1 LLHVADKILE
11 IRVTCPDP
19 MSGVLFPQSKWRIF
33 MTTAKKASATDAI
46 AILTDDHKR
55 VKKLFKDFEKLKEN
69 GDAADKEALVEEICA
84 ELTVHAEIEEEVF
97 YPAAREAIE
106 DDDMMNE
113 AEVEHASAKDLVEQ
127 LMAMDSGDEMYDAKV
142 TVLGEYVDHHVEEE
156 EKEMFPKVKKAKL
169 DLEAIGEELLSLKET
184 KQAQPMNTGSKS
196 KRNSPSARV

>member
-1 LLHVADKILE
+1 
-11 IRVTCPDP
+11 
-19 MSGVLFPQSKWRIF
+19 
-33 MTTAKKASATDAI
+33 MTTTKKASATDAI